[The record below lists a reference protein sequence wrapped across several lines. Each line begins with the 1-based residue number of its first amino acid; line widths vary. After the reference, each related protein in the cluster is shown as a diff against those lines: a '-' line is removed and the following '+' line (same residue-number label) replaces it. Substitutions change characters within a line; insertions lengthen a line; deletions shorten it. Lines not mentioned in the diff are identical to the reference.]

1 MMIPKVTLTSRNRR
15 RRRSQRQAA
24 VARPTRPAIAKR
36 YRSTRQRAA
45 LVWVILML
53 GVVALGGRLAYLQLV
68 QGESLTQIARQQ
80 QAIVQIPRQTR
91 RSIVDRQNNVL
102 AVDRMVFTLYAHPAL
117 FKQDRQAVA
126 EALSPVIEDSSADLL
141 SQFRQ
146 QETGI
151 QVSRNLSEEIAD
163 RIRALRLDGLE
174 LIPQQQRFYPQ
185 QSLFAPVVGFVNLEG
200 NPQAGLEMALQDQ
213 LLLPQ
218 AAKAATD
225 VKPTVASEQPTDA
238 EESAETADPG
248 STSPASTTAANPP
261 NSTAGTVGLATN
273 ADYSL
278 QLTLDGRLQRVAQQ
292 ELQKTVAQHGAKRG
306 TAMVM
311 DARDGSLLAMAV
323 VPTYDP
329 NEYYNADLESFKNWA
344 VSDLYEPGSTFKP
357 INVAIALEVGAISP
371 DDTVYDQGQLK
382 YGKWTIRNADYQSAG
397 GRGTITISQVLQYS
411 SNVGMVHVMDR
422 LQDSTYY
429 DWLQRIG
436 LGHPT
441 GIDLPAEVSGHLKNR
456 EQFINSAVESATT
469 AFGQGFSLTP
479 VQLLQL
485 EGAIANGGKLVTPHV
500 VRGLVDDQGDLR
512 WQPQRPNPQPL
523 FSAETTQQVVGMMED
538 VVAKGTGKPA
548 QMPGYRI
555 AGKTGTAQKAV
566 AGGVYGKG
574 RITSFVAILPA
585 EAPRYVVLAVI
596 DEPKGENAYGS
607 TVAAPLV
614 KTINESL
621 VVLEGVAPATESESA
636 E

>member
-1 MMIPKVTLTSRNRR
+1 MMIPKVTLTSSRNRR
-15 RRRSQRQAA
+15 RRRSQRHTA
-24 VARPTRPAIAKR
+24 VTARPPRPAIAQR

-45 LVWVILML
+45 LVWAILMV

-117 FKQDRQAVA
+117 FKKDRQEVA
-126 EALSPVIEDSSADLL
+126 EALSKVIEDSSADLL

-185 QSLFAPVVGFVNLEG
+185 QSLFAPIVGFVNLEG
-200 NPQAGLEMALQDQ
+200 NPQAGIEMAMQDQ
-213 LLLPQ
+213 LLLSQ
-218 AAKAATD
+218 AKAGADTATPPAAMPPTASD
-225 VKPTVASEQPTDA
+225 VATPDSKTE
-238 EESAETADPG
+238 AETPQ
-248 STSPASTTAANPP
+248 PI
-261 NSTAGTVGLATN
+261 AGTVGLAAS

-278 QLTLDGRLQRVAQQ
+278 QLTLDSRLQRVAQQ
-292 ELQKTVAQHGAKRG
+292 ELQKTVAEHGAKRG

-311 DARDGSLLAMAV
+311 DVRDGSLLAMAV

-329 NEYYNADLESFKNWA
+329 NEYYKADLESFKNWA

-371 DDTVYDQGQLK
+371 NDTVYDQGQLK

-397 GRGTITISQVLQYS
+397 GHGTITISQVLQYS
-411 SNVGMVHVMDR
+411 SNVGMVHIMDR

-485 EGAIANGGKLVTPHV
+485 EAAIANGGKLVTPHV
-500 VRGLVDDQGDLR
+500 VRGLVDDQGELR

-555 AGKTGTAQKAV
+555 AGKTGTAQKAIT
-566 AGGVYGKG
+566 GGVYGKG

-621 VVLEGVAPATESESA
+621 VVLAGVAPATESESA
-636 E
+636 EPSE